1 MNITPD
7 LDKILDLMGILDQ
20 GVQAGSSL
28 DSLLSEALPA
38 VISALPA
45 ARAACV
51 YSLNVDQASLQS
63 ITDST
68 VFIKLNPDDVYSQA
82 LKLQTPTY
90 DKDRVLWAVPLYANK
105 EAIGILEVEINS
117 DEVSQ
122 PEMIRWLRLLADRMS
137 MAIHTCKLLQDS
149 RVAREIADNLV
160 VSSRLVMS
168 ADHYSDMVQA
178 AVYTIAQNMAGVAIT
193 IFDRPLDA
201 VSQPQTRAVVAMG
214 VAEGPMDIENVQY
227 SIDLPD
233 QSQLKSLW
241 RGQPVITQD
250 FESSGFSLS
259 VRTYQQISS
268 NQISWL
274 AAFGLRAADQVLG
287 TLEILHTGSYQ
298 LLPEEI
304 DAYTTLADQMGVSV
318 RNQQLLRQ
326 TTESLDEIRTLYDVN
341 NAMIGA
347 QDTLDVL
354 RALRILA
361 PDANSISDV
370 VFEYDDRQQ
379 IKEMIIKYIITND
392 DEQVVHTPLLESRP
406 EEIRAIMR
414 RYWQQMKVD
423 LVIIEDISRPPSNVL
438 PLMFTTTKNQEV
450 GSCIMIPIYE
460 RGSLRDLITV
470 AFDHPTEFDSKMRRL
485 YTSLRDQ
492 IGIVLQSQRLL
503 QESQVSAAQLS
514 SQVHILQ
521 ALNRVASMIGMARDE
536 KQLLDEITQTLVETV
551 GADYCRVLMLDAS
564 GKTAIIESEYPD
576 DGSVGSRFDIA
587 RMLFHDQ
594 MYSGHSEPILVNAV
608 ETDVRLSEANRQ
620 QLRSG
625 GVHSTLILPLVVQG
639 HFIGSIDLD
648 MRKANREWTSAAV
661 DTARTI
667 TAEVVVGLQNIRLL
681 NEARRQAERLQRA
694 STFGQS
700 LQSTLDL
707 AAILET
713 ALTESGQILP
723 IDRMSIALVGDE
735 DGVLRTIAMY
745 ANGENYLTL
754 TNGAPVLNPG
764 SIIARAW
771 EREEFIHIADTLQEA
786 GNVEIPEV
794 RSLMIMPM
802 ILGVQSLGT
811 VTVGCERPYAYSE
824 TDVAVFRQM
833 ASQLAAAV
841 ENAAAFA
848 RSQRIAKNEG
858 LVNDISAQLQQQ
870 IDIQSM
876 LNVAANELGRALGA
890 RRARIRLGTRETDE
904 N

>member
-1 MNITPD
+1 MNIVPD

-28 DSLLSEALPA
+28 DSVLSEALPA
-38 VISALPA
+38 VLSALPT
-45 ARAACV
+45 ARAAYV
-51 YSLNVDQASLQS
+51 YHLNAEQESLQS
-63 ITDST
+63 YTDST
-68 VFIKLNPDDVYSQA
+68 RFVKINPDDVYSQA
-82 LKLQTPTY
+82 LKSKTPTY
-90 DKDRVLWAVPLYANK
+90 DKDRAVWAVPLYANG
-105 EAIGILEVEINS
+105 EPIGLLEIEIDS
-117 DEVSQ
+117 DEASQ
-122 PEMIRWLRLLADRMS
+122 PEMIRWLRLLADRVS
-137 MAIHTCKLLQDS
+137 MAIHNCKVLTDS
-149 RVAREIADNLV
+149 RIAREIADNLV

-201 VSQPQTRAVVAMG
+201 ISQPQARAVVAMG
-214 VAEGPMDIENVQY
+214 VAEGPMDIENAQY
-227 SIDLPD
+227 TIDLPD
-233 QSQLKSLW
+233 QTQLKSLW
-241 RGQPVITQD
+241 RGQPVIVQD
-250 FESSGFSLS
+250 FESSGFGLS
-259 VRTYQQISS
+259 VRTYKQISQS
-268 NQISWL
+268 DITWL

-287 TLEILHTGSYQ
+287 TLEILHTEDFQ

-318 RNQQLLRQ
+318 RNRQLLRQ
-326 TTESLDEIRTLYDVN
+326 TTESLDEIKTLYDVN

-361 PDANSISDV
+361 PDAVSISDV

-379 IKEMIIKYIITND
+379 IKEMIIKYLITSD
-392 DEQVVHTPLLESRP
+392 DEQVIHTPLLESRP

-423 LVIIEDISRPPSNVL
+423 LVIIEDISNPPSNVL
-438 PLMFTTTKNQEV
+438 PLMFTATKNQEI

-485 YTSLRDQ
+485 YNSLRDQ
-492 IGIVLQSQRLL
+492 IGIVLQSQHLL
-503 QESQVSAAQLS
+503 QESQVIAAQLS
-514 SQVHILQ
+514 SQVRILQ
-521 ALNRVASMIGMARDE
+521 TLNSVAAMIGTARDE
-536 KQLLDEITQTLVETV
+536 KQLLDEISKALVETI
-551 GADYCRVLMLDAS
+551 GADYCQVLMLDAS
-564 GKTAIIESEYPD
+564 GQTALVTSEYPD
-576 DGSVGSRFDIA
+576 DGSVGRRFDIT
-587 RMLFHDQ
+587 RMPFYEQ
-594 MYSGHSEPILVNAV
+594 MQSGHAEPILVNAI
-608 ETDVRLSEANRQ
+608 ETDVRLSEDNRQ
-620 QLRSG
+620 QFRSG
-625 GVHSTLILPLVVQG
+625 GVHSSLILPLVVQG
-639 HFIGSIDLD
+639 RFIGSIALE
-648 MRKANREWTSAAV
+648 MRKVNREWTSAVV

-667 TAEVVVGLQNIRLL
+667 TAEVIVGLQNIRLL
-681 NEARRQAERLQRA
+681 NEAQHQAERLQRA

-707 AAILET
+707 TAILET
-713 ALTESGQILP
+713 ALTESGHILAV
-723 IDRMSIALVGDE
+723 DRMSIALVGE

-754 TNGAPVLNPG
+754 TTGAPVLNPG

-771 EREEFIHIADTLQEA
+771 EREEFLYIADTMQQA

-802 ILGVQSLGT
+802 ILGTQSLGT
-811 VTVGCERPYAYSE
+811 VTVGSEHPYAYSE
-824 TDVAVFRQM
+824 TDIAVFRQM

-870 IDIQSM
+870 MDIQSM